1 MYANKVK
8 KTNMFEWAQERTLVI
23 TDKALYN
30 IHKKNIKRVIRID
43 SIDGLTKCTG
53 GKKNDEF
60 TVHVS
65 KEYDYRFTTE
75 Q

>member
-1 MYANKVK
+1 MYAAKVR

-43 SIDGLTKCTG
+43 SIGGLTKCTG

-60 TVHVS
+60 TVHV
-65 KEYDYRFTTE
+65 
-75 Q
+75 